1 MQDLTAPDC
10 AGDRA
15 RGPLL
20 GRCTRPWA
28 QGAAACYDGAVRS
41 MQGSF
46 EVRMILSEKFA
57 TFRDHAT
64 GRGGGLSLAST
75 ISKPVARESRQT
87 GRGYGARVFRAAARH
102 SRFVRFLR
110 MAIPAGI
117 LAVAGVIIVAT
128 FFNPFRLIANF
139 PIDPGKVS
147 LSGTRIVM
155 EAPRLN
161 GFTSDGRPYELTA
174 RAAVQDITKPDVLEL
189 SGPVAH
195 VDLKDGAHVDIQSI
209 NGLYDTKSE
218 LLKLS
223 DHVVM
228 VSSSGYEA
236 YLSEATVG
244 VRSGQIVSESP
255 VSVKLPNGWLNSKRL
270 EVVDNGA
277 LLRFGG
283 GVDLTLEPES
293 QAPPATTP
301 APAAPAKTPTAA
313 VPAKKAAA
321 AAAARNPAATAPA
334 SAVSPSQ
341 RPVAP

>member
-1 MQDLTAPDC
+1 
-10 AGDRA
+10 
-15 RGPLL
+15 
-20 GRCTRPWA
+20 
-28 QGAAACYDGAVRS
+28 
-41 MQGSF
+41 
-46 EVRMILSEKFA
+46 
-57 TFRDHAT
+57 
-64 GRGGGLSLAST
+64 
-75 ISKPVARESRQT
+75 
-87 GRGYGARVFRAAARH
+87 VFRAAARH

-174 RAAVQDITKPDVLEL
+174 RAAVQDITKPDLLEL

-195 VDLKDGAHVDIQSI
+195 VDMKDGAHVDIQSI

-236 YLSEATVG
+236 YLSEATVT

-301 APAAPAKTPTAA
+301 APAAPVATAMAPAPAAPPAPAKTPAA
-313 VPAKKAAA
+313 AAPAKNAAA
-321 AAAARNPAATAPA
+321 AAAPKNPAAPAPTAPA

>member
-1 MQDLTAPDC
+1 M
-10 AGDRA
+10 
-15 RGPLL
+15 
-20 GRCTRPWA
+20 
-28 QGAAACYDGAVRS
+28 
-41 MQGSF
+41 
-46 EVRMILSEKFA
+46 
-57 TFRDHAT
+57 
-64 GRGGGLSLAST
+64 
-75 ISKPVARESRQT
+75 
-87 GRGYGARVFRAAARH
+87 FRAAARH

-117 LAVAGVIIVAT
+117 LAVAGIIVVAT

-174 RAAVQDITKPDVLEL
+174 SAAVQDITKPDLLEL

-236 YLSEATVG
+236 YLSEATVT
-244 VRSGQIVSESP
+244 VRSGQIISESP

-277 LLRFGG
+277 LIRFAG
-283 GVDLTLEPES
+283 GVDLTLDAES

-301 APAAPAKTPTAA
+301 APPA
-313 VPAKKAAA
+313 
-321 AAAARNPAATAPA
+321 PAATAKTPAAAAPKKTPATPTTAATA

-341 RPVAP
+341 RPVAQ